1 MPPPGPARCP
11 RWCGTSP
18 VNTHHGANV
27 KTGDQIV
34 QNLPWR
40 WGVQGRI
47 FIIGGLGY
55 LFDAYDIALNGFLM
69 PLLGEH
75 FDLSLIQRGLVA
87 TANLVG
93 MAVGAVAWGAVA
105 DRIGRKKAFSVT
117 LLVFGL
123 FSVLGAL
130 SPTTW
135 SSSVSGSW
143 RAPGSAAVSRWTTPW
158 WASSRRRST
167 ADGSSPPSMCGGRSV

>member
-1 MPPPGPARCP
+1 M
-11 RWCGTSP
+11 
-18 VNTHHGANV
+18 

-34 QNLPWR
+34 QELPWR

-69 PLLGEH
+69 PLLGSH
-75 FDLSLIQRGLVA
+75 FDLSLGGRGLVA

-93 MAVGAVAWGAVA
+93 MAVGAIAWGAVA
-105 DRIGRKKAFSVT
+105 DRIGRTKAFSVT
-117 LLVFGL
+117 LLIFAL

-130 SPTTW
+130 SPTYPLL
-135 SSSVSGSW
+135 
-143 RAPGSAAVSRWTTPW
+143 PGPAFPRGCGT
-158 WASSRRRST
+158 RRLHPRRLR
-167 ADGSSPPSMCGGRSV
+167 PGR